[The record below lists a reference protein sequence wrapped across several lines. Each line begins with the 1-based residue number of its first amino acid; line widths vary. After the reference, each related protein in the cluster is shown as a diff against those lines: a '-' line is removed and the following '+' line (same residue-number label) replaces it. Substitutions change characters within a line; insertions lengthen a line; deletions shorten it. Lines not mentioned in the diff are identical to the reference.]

1 MIYKCLDNKT
11 SGSAVKSE
19 IMSNQE
25 LAREFYE
32 SKIKKIK
39 KRKRHSSFISNN
51 WGSNLADIQ
60 LISKFSNEF
69 QYSSRVIDIYSKHAW
84 FKCMAYNYK

>member
-25 LAREFYE
+25 LARELHE
-32 SKIKKIK
+32 SKIKKIE
-39 KRKRHSSFISNN
+39 KRKRHISFISNN
-51 WGSNLADIQ
+51 WGSNLD
-60 LISKFSNEF
+60 K
-69 QYSSRVIDIYSKHAW
+69 
-84 FKCMAYNYK
+84 